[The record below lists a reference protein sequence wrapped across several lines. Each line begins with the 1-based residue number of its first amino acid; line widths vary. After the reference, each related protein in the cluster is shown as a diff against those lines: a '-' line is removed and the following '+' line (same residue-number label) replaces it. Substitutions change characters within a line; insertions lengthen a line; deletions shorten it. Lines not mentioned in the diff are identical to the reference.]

1 MIHHQLRPP
10 WLQLSRFQTDGP
22 QGLPSWVLRGAPP
35 GGRQEAV
42 IGSNGTLHTD
52 DGQSVALIGANVPFW
67 IYK

>member
-1 MIHHQLRPP
+1 MVADQWVSDR
-10 WLQLSRFQTDGP
+10 WTSGTC
-22 QGLPSWVLRGAPP
+22 LPSWVLRGAPP

-52 DGQSVALIGANVPFW
+52 DGKNVALIGANVPFW